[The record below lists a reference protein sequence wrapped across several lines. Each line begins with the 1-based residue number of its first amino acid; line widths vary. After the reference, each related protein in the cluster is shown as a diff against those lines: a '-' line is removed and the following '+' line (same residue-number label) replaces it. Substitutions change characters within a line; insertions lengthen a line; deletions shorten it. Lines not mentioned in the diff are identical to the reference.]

1 MGRIVTPS
9 PNFNVVTLNPNALRK
24 KAFREVIRV
33 KGDHKNEALIQQDS
47 CPCKRRKRQQAH
59 VCTEERLWEDRRWSP
74 ANQRQGLRRNQAY
87 HTLIFNSQPSEL

>member
-33 KGDHKNEALIQQDS
+33 KGDHKNEALIQ
-47 CPCKRRKRQQAH
+47 
-59 VCTEERLWEDRRWSP
+59 
-74 ANQRQGLRRNQAY
+74 
-87 HTLIFNSQPSEL
+87 